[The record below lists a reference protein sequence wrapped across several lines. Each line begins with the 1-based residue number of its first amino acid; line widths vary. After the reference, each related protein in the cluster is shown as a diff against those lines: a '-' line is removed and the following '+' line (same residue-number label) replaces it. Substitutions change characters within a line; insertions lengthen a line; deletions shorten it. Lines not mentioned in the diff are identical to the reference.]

1 MAAASLEMIVCGDHR
16 GDVAGSERPINVIGL
31 TLRRLCVLPV
41 TVLAVSSLRL
51 TFAAGDGLL
60 RWPIP

>member
-1 MAAASLEMIVCGDHR
+1 MIVCKDHR
-16 GDVAGSERPINVIGL
+16 GDIISSQRLINVIGL
-31 TLRRLCVLPV
+31 TLRLLCVIAV
-41 TVLAVSSLRL
+41 TVLALWSLRL